1 MGRFSP
7 FVLSKHS
14 PRPTFPPMPD
24 GLFTFFAALTLG
36 AALLLVLSRNAV
48 TSAMGM
54 ILALV
59 GIAADFFLLDAY
71 FLGVLQVLV
80 YAGAVM
86 VLFLFIIML
95 LDTDE
100 APGAYPWKTAALGL
114 ATFFLL
120 AAAVVGLFIWSG
132 AFVSGLPAGPTPP
145 ELSANPAEFTTAAK
159 SFGRLLYTKYLLP
172 LELAGLLLLVALVGV
187 VSLSKDVPEGQ
198 A

>member
-1 MGRFSP
+1 
-7 FVLSKHS
+7 
-14 PRPTFPPMPD
+14 MPD
-24 GLFTFFAALTLG
+24 GLFMFFAALTLG

-59 GIAADFFLLDAY
+59 GVAAEFFLLDAY

-95 LDTDE
+95 LNTDDPE
-100 APGAYPWKTAALGL
+100 GTYPWKTAAIGL

-120 AAAVVGLFIWSG
+120 GAGVLWLFHWSG
-132 AFVSGLPAGPTPP
+132 AVPKTLAGPTPP
-145 ELSANPAEFTTAAK
+145 ELTVNPAEFSTSAK

-172 LELAGLLLLVALVGV
+172 LEIAGFLLLVALVGV
-187 VSLSKDVPEGQ
+187 VSLSKDAKEDN

>member
-1 MGRFSP
+1 
-7 FVLSKHS
+7 
-14 PRPTFPPMPD
+14 MPD
-24 GLFTFFAALTLG
+24 GLFIFFAALTLG

-59 GIAADFFLLDAY
+59 GVAAEFFLLDAY

-86 VLFLFIIML
+86 VLFRFLIML
-95 LDTDE
+95 LETED
-100 APGAYPWKTAALGL
+100 AQGAYPWKTAALGL

-120 AAAVVGLFIWSG
+120 AAGVLWLFHWSG
-132 AFVSGLPAGPTPP
+132 AVSAVKAGATPP
-145 ELSANPAEFTTAAK
+145 ELSANPAEFVTAAK
-159 SFGRLLYTKYLLP
+159 AFGRLLYTKYLLP
-172 LELAGLLLLVALVGV
+172 LEIAGFLLLVALVGV
-187 VSLSKDVPEGQ
+187 VSLSKDNPETR

>member
-1 MGRFSP
+1 
-7 FVLSKHS
+7 
-14 PRPTFPPMPD
+14 MPD

-59 GIAADFFLLDAY
+59 GVAADFFLLDAY

-95 LDTDE
+95 LDTED
-100 APGAYPWKTAALGL
+100 PQGAYPWKTAALGL
-114 ATFFLL
+114 AVFFLL
-120 AAAVVGLFIWSG
+120 AAAVLWLFHWSG
-132 AFVSGLPAGPTPP
+132 AVSTVKAGATPP
-145 ELSANPAEFTTAAK
+145 ELSTNPAEFVTAAK
-159 SFGRLLYTKYLLP
+159 AFGRLLYSKYLLP
-172 LELAGLLLLVALVGV
+172 LEIAGFLLLVALVGV
-187 VSLSKDVPEGQ
+187 VSLSKDNPENQ

>member
-1 MGRFSP
+1 
-7 FVLSKHS
+7 
-14 PRPTFPPMPD
+14 MPD
-24 GLFTFFAALTLG
+24 GLFMFFAALTLG

-59 GIAADFFLLDAY
+59 GVAADFFLLDAY

-86 VLFLFIIML
+86 VLFLFVIML
-95 LDTDE
+95 LNTDDPE
-100 APGAYPWKTAALGL
+100 GAYPWKTAAFGL
-114 ATFFLL
+114 AVFFLL
-120 AAAVVGLFIWSG
+120 GAGVLWLFHWSG
-132 AFVSGLPAGPTPP
+132 AVAQVPAGPTPP

-172 LELAGLLLLVALVGV
+172 LEIAGFLLLVALVGV
-187 VSLSKDVPEGQ
+187 VSLSKDSASEN

>member
-1 MGRFSP
+1 
-7 FVLSKHS
+7 
-14 PRPTFPPMPD
+14 MPD
-24 GLFTFFAALTLG
+24 GLFIFFAALTLG
-36 AALLLVLSRNAV
+36 AASLLVLSRNAV

-59 GIAADFFLLDAY
+59 GVAAEFFLLDAY

-95 LDTDE
+95 MDTED

-114 ATFFLL
+114 ASFFLL
-120 AAAVVGLFIWSG
+120 SAGVLWLFHWSG
-132 AFVSGLPAGPTPP
+132 AVPDIAAGATPP
-145 ELSANPAEFTTAAK
+145 ELSTQPAEFTTAAK

-172 LELAGLLLLVALVGV
+172 LEIAGFLLLVALVGV
-187 VSLSKDVPEGQ
+187 VSLSKDAKEGNV
-198 A
+198 

>member
-1 MGRFSP
+1 
-7 FVLSKHS
+7 
-14 PRPTFPPMPD
+14 MPD
-24 GLFTFFAALTLG
+24 GLFIFFAALTLG
-36 AALLLVLSRNAV
+36 AALLLVVSRNAV

-59 GIAADFFLLDAY
+59 GVAAEFFLLDAY

-95 LDTDE
+95 LDTED
-100 APGAYPWKTAALGL
+100 PTGAYPWKTAALGL

-120 AAAVVGLFIWSG
+120 AAGVLWLFHWSG
-132 AFVSGLPAGPTPP
+132 AVSAVKAGATQP
-145 ELSANPAEFTTAAK
+145 ELSNNPAEFVTAAK
-159 SFGRLLYTKYLLP
+159 AFGRLLYTKYLLP
-172 LELAGLLLLVALVGV
+172 LEIAGFLLLVALVGV
-187 VSLSKDVPEGQ
+187 VSLSKDNPESK

>member
-1 MGRFSP
+1 
-7 FVLSKHS
+7 
-14 PRPTFPPMPD
+14 MPD

-95 LDTDE
+95 LDLRAE
-100 APGAYPWKTAALGL
+100 KHRKVRPSAWLGGGL
-114 ATFFLL
+114 
-120 AAAVVGLFIWSG
+120 VVGGFMAAISQVVAGW
-132 AFVSGLPAGPTPP
+132 PALHQTKP
-145 ELSANPAEFTTAAK
+145 ELSDPSFNDVAGVGFTL
-159 SFGRLLYTKYLLP
+159 FRDFNLP
-172 LELAGLLLLVALVGV
+172 FQIIGVLLLVATVGV
-187 VSLSKDVPEGQ
+187 VLLSRKELK
-198 A
+198 